1 MPYDFEKEIVKKR
14 KNILKTMKNYIN
26 NELNSS
32 KKNYDS
38 KRSDFQEA
46 NSIEEIINSCLTNFV
61 WDSII
66 YIRWQWLPGT
76 SKKPPNSFLLKII
89 LQNGS

>member
-1 MPYDFEKEIVKKR
+1 MSYDFEKEIMEKR

-32 KKNYDS
+32 KKKNYDP

-46 NSIEEIINSCLTNFV
+46 NSIEEIINSCLTNLV
-61 WDSII
+61 
-66 YIRWQWLPGT
+66 
-76 SKKPPNSFLLKII
+76 
-89 LQNGS
+89 